1 MSDLPFILF
10 SLVAAWAAIMVVT
23 RDIAVHA
30 LLYLVVVL
38 LSLAGVFFA
47 LGAPFAAMLEIII
60 YAGAVMV
67 LFVFVVMMLNLGQTD
82 RDRERH
88 WMAPGVWIG
97 PTLLSGLL
105 LIALCLT
112 LRAMPPTTGSD
123 TLAPIG
129 PQTVGIL
136 LYGPY
141 VLSVEL
147 ASFLLLAGL
156 VSAFHIGRDTR
167 ATGVNSGTAT
177 GDV

>member
-10 SLVAAWAAIMVVT
+10 SLVAAVAAIMVVT
-23 RDIAVHA
+23 RAVAVHA

-47 LGAPFAAMLEIII
+47 LGAPFAAMLEVII

-67 LFVFVVMMLNLGQTD
+67 LFVFVVMMLNLGRSD

-88 WMAPGVWIG
+88 WMAPAVWIG
-97 PTLLSGLL
+97 PALLSGLL
-105 LIALCLT
+105 LIALCTT
-112 LRAMPPTTGSD
+112 LRTIPPTAASD
-123 TLAPIG
+123 TMAPIG
-129 PQTVGIL
+129 PQSVGLL

-156 VSAFHIGRDTR
+156 VSAFHIGRNIR
-167 ATGVNSGTAT
+167 GTGT
-177 GDV
+177 GEP

>member
-10 SLVAAWAAIMVVT
+10 SLVAAVAAIMVVT
-23 RDIAVHA
+23 RAIAVHA

-47 LGAPFAAMLEIII
+47 LGAPFAAMLEVII

-67 LFVFVVMMLNLGQTD
+67 LFVFVVMMLNLGRSD

-88 WMAPGVWIG
+88 WMAPAVWIG
-97 PTLLSGLL
+97 PALLSGLL
-105 LIALCLT
+105 LIALCTT
-112 LRAMPPTTGSD
+112 LRTTPPTSASD
-123 TLAPIG
+123 AMAPIG
-129 PQTVGIL
+129 PQSVGLL

-156 VSAFHIGRDTR
+156 VSAFHIGRNIR
-167 ATGVNSGTAT
+167 GTGT
-177 GDV
+177 GEP

>member
-10 SLVAAWAAIMVVT
+10 SLVAAVAAIMVVT
-23 RDIAVHA
+23 RAIAVHA

-47 LGAPFAAMLEIII
+47 LGAPFAAMLEVII

-67 LFVFVVMMLNLGQTD
+67 LFVFVVMMLNLGRSD

-88 WMAPGVWIG
+88 WMAPAVWIG
-97 PTLLSGLL
+97 PALLSGLL
-105 LIALCLT
+105 LIALCTT
-112 LRAMPPTTGSD
+112 LRTIPPTAASD
-123 TLAPIG
+123 TMAPIG
-129 PQTVGIL
+129 PQSVGLL

-156 VSAFHIGRDTR
+156 VSAFHIGRNIR
-167 ATGVNSGTAT
+167 GTGT
-177 GDV
+177 GEP

>member
-23 RDIAVHA
+23 RAVAVHA
-30 LLYLVVVL
+30 LLYLVVVP
-38 LSLAGVFFA
+38 LSLAGVFFT
-47 LGAPFAAMLEIII
+47 LGAPFAAMLEVII

-67 LFVFVVMMLNLGQTD
+67 LFVFVVMMLNLGRSD

-88 WMAPGVWIG
+88 WMAPAVWIG
-97 PTLLSGLL
+97 PALLSGLL
-105 LIALCLT
+105 LIALCIT
-112 LRAMPPTTGSD
+112 LRTIPPTAASD
-123 TLAPIG
+123 AMVPIG
-129 PQTVGIL
+129 PQSVGLL

-156 VSAFHIGRDTR
+156 VSAFHIGRNIR
-167 ATGVNSGTAT
+167 GTGT
-177 GDV
+177 GEP

>member
-1 MSDLPFILF
+1 MPDLPFLLF
-10 SLVAAWAAIMVVT
+10 SLVAAAAAIMVVT
-23 RDIAVHA
+23 RPIAVHA

-38 LSLAGVFFA
+38 LALAGLFFA

-67 LFVFVVMMLNLGQTD
+67 LFVFVVMMLNLGRPD

-88 WMAPGVWIG
+88 WMAPAVWIG
-97 PTLLSGLL
+97 PSLLSGLL
-105 LIALCLT
+105 LAALWPA
-112 LRAMPPTTGSD
+112 LRASPPAGPGSP
-123 TLAPIG
+123 TVIG
-129 PQTVGIL
+129 PEAVGIM

-156 VSAFHIGRDTR
+156 ISAFHIGRDIR
-167 ATGVNSGTAT
+167 GTGTDTGT
-177 GDV
+177 GDA

>member
-1 MSDLPFILF
+1 MSELPFILF
-10 SLVAAWAAIMVVT
+10 SLVAAWSAIMVVT

-47 LGAPFAAMLEIII
+47 LGAPFAAMLEVII

-67 LFVFVVMMLNLGQTD
+67 LFVFAVMMLNLGRTD

-88 WMAPGVWIG
+88 WMAPAVWIG
-97 PTLLSGLL
+97 PALLSGLL
-105 LIALCLT
+105 LTALCIT
-112 LRAMPPTTGSD
+112 LRTIPSTAAPD
-123 TLAPIG
+123 TMTPIG
-129 PQTVGIL
+129 PEAVGLL

-156 VSAFHIGRDTR
+156 VSAFHIGRNIR
-167 ATGVNSGTAT
+167 GTGT
-177 GDV
+177 GDA